1 MGQARRM
8 NDDGAVPQEANDDER
23 RSLTQPGGHPGFSLP
38 ERVLGLEYSLAT
50 LERHQRERETATE
63 TRLREGAESFSEL
76 RRAVAPKPMSLVK
89 MLPVLVVAVLSLL
102 GFVWAAARY
111 PDRHEFDTKLNTV
124 QADISAIRLEQ
135 VQTTIKLDM
144 LLKGAK

>member
-1 MGQARRM
+1 MAT
-8 NDDGAVPQEANDDER
+8 DDTGAIPHEAVDDER
-23 RSLTQPGGHPGFSLP
+23 RSLTSPGGLPGFSLP
-38 ERVLGLEYSLAT
+38 DRVLALEMSLNAWERRQRDKDAT
-50 LERHQRERETATE
+50 TE
-63 TRLREGAESFSEL
+63 LRLREGAESFSEL
-76 RRAVAPKPMSLVK
+76 RRAVAPKPLSLVK

>member
-1 MGQARRM
+1 M

-38 ERVLGLEYSLAT
+38 DRVLALEMSLNAWERRQRDKDAT
-50 LERHQRERETATE
+50 TE
-63 TRLREGAESFSEL
+63 LRLREGAESFSEL

-144 LLKGAK
+144 LLKGAKP